1 MIGSTAS
8 ENLGKTIDHTY
19 KISKNKKSAVSSDAE
34 DVGRGKLVISS
45 KTENVHATWPNKF
58 TSSYM
63 GFPSGSEV
71 KASACNVGDLGSIPG
86 SGSLAI

>member
-45 KTENVHATWPNKF
+45 KTENVHAT
-58 TSSYM
+58 
-63 GFPSGSEV
+63 
-71 KASACNVGDLGSIPG
+71 
-86 SGSLAI
+86 